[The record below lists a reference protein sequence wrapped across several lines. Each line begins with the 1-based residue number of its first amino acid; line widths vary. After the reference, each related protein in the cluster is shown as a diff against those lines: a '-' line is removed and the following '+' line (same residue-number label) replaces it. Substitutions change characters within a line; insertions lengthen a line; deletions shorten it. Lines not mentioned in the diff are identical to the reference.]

1 MSAVKPLD
9 SYIKNSVRLFE
20 ANPSETIFTLTYK
33 PIKESTKKTSVIFAT
48 HNSQLDTN
56 YKFTTNKSKDVSRLL
71 NAIGPRG
78 VSTIP
83 TKIERQAMR
92 KNKTNKK
99 VKKNKKAKIVDTIG
113 ISNLIVNTKVKE
125 YKPVETKTNA
135 AKNDNNNSGNS
146 NKKGN
151 KKNKNKKRR

>member
-9 SYIKNSVRLFE
+9 SYIKNSARLFE

-33 PIKESTKKTSVIFAT
+33 PIKENTKKTSVVFAT

-56 YKFTTNKSKDVSRLL
+56 YKFITNKSKDVSRLL

-92 KNKTNKK
+92 KNKTKK
-99 VKKNKKAKIVDTIG
+99 VKKIKKAKIVDTIG
-113 ISNLIVNTKVKE
+113 ISNFIVNAKVKE
-125 YKPVETKTNA
+125 YKPVETKVNTTT
-135 AKNDNNNSGNS
+135 NDNNNSGNS

>member
-33 PIKESTKKTSVIFAT
+33 PIKESKKKTSVIFAT

-92 KNKTNKK
+92 KNKTKK
-99 VKKNKKAKIVDTIG
+99 VKKNKMAKIVDTIG
-113 ISNLIVNTKVKE
+113 ISNLIVNAKVKE
-125 YKPVETKTNA
+125 YKPVENKSNA
-135 AKNDNNNSGNS
+135 TKNDNNNSGNS
-146 NKKGN
+146 NKKSN

>member
-33 PIKESTKKTSVIFAT
+33 PIKESKKKTSVIFAT

-92 KNKTNKK
+92 KNKTKK

-113 ISNLIVNTKVKE
+113 ISNFIVNAKVKE
-125 YKPVETKTNA
+125 YKPVENKSNA
-135 AKNDNNNSGNS
+135 TKNDNNNSGNS
-146 NKKGN
+146 NKKSN